1 MLPTIKR
8 DNAIFY
14 LPRILEI
21 LGPYLEKK
29 KKKSFPDTFFYA
41 MVTNLFYMTPGFVF
55 KGYLYWE

>member
-1 MLPTIKR
+1 MLPTIKQ

-29 KKKSFPDTFFYA
+29 KKNPFLILSF
-41 MVTNLFYMTPGFVF
+41 MQ
-55 KGYLYWE
+55 W